1 MSSRP
6 QLHVTVIRHAETN
19 SNLNHILQGQIDTKL
34 NKTGREQAES
44 VGRRLR
50 KVKID
55 HIYTSDLTRSKKTA
69 EAIAKHHPDTPVT
82 TDTRLREKDSGRLSG
97 LSIQQSLD
105 LIKNEGLTWDDY
117 GEPDDDFRDRVVDF
131 FNDIIATHLPKS
143 SNDLPPSPKQPG
155 KKRNPHIVIVSHGG
169 VINKLVKEYIIMDL
183 GFNVNDYL
191 SMKYKAKNTSVTKFT
206 VRRKKSS
213 SDDSVNMDD
222 DDAKSVVS
230 VGSNSSSGKD
240 DDNNSE
246 KAMST
251 RRDIERKVRLEG
263 EVGLWSCVS
272 HLTSIG
278 KRTHGDSQIDEFV
291 H

>member
-1 MSSRP
+1 MSARP
-6 QLHVTVIRHAETN
+6 QLHVTVVRHAETN

-34 NKTGREQAES
+34 NKCGREQAES

-50 KVKID
+50 KLKID
-55 HIYTSDLTRSKKTA
+55 HIYTSDLSRAKKTA

-105 LIKNEGLTWDDY
+105 LIKSEGLTWDDY

-131 FNDIIATHLPKS
+131 FNDLIATHLPRNYS
-143 SNDLPPSPKQPG
+143 DLPSSPKQPG

-169 VINKLVKEYIIMDL
+169 TINKLVKKHLIMDL

-206 VRRKKSS
+206 VRRKKSN
-213 SDDSVNMDD
+213 SDESLNTDD
-222 DDAKSVVS
+222 DDAKSIVS
-230 VGSNSSSGKD
+230 VGSNSSSVKD
-240 DDNNSE
+240 DDNSSE
-246 KAMST
+246 KST
-251 RRDIERKVRLEG
+251 KRDIERKVRLEG

-272 HLTSIG
+272 HLTSMG

>member
-1 MSSRP
+1 MSAKP

-19 SNLNHILQGQIDTKL
+19 SNLNHILQGQLDTKL

-55 HIYTSDLTRSKKTA
+55 HIYTSDLSRAKKTA
-69 EAIAKHHPDTPVT
+69 EAIAKHHPDTPIS
-82 TDTRLREKDSGRLSG
+82 TDTRIRERDFGRLNG

-105 LIKNEGLTWDDY
+105 FIKEEGLTWDDY
-117 GEPDDDFRDRVVDF
+117 GEPEEDFRARVVDF
-131 FNDIIATHLPKS
+131 FDDLVSTHLPKNYS
-143 SNDLPPSPKQPG
+143 ELPSSPKQPG

-169 VINKLVKEYIIMDL
+169 TINKLVKEHLIMDL
-183 GFNVNDYL
+183 GFHVNDYL

-206 VRRKKSS
+206 VRRKKSG
-213 SDDSVNMDD
+213 DDSLSLDD

-230 VGSNSSSGKD
+230 VGSNSSSIKD

-246 KAMST
+246 KAMNT

-263 EVGLWSCVS
+263 EVGLWSCVT
-272 HLTSIG
+272 HITSVG